1 MGTLEF
7 RSAELD
13 RAFQLL
19 DEFIRIRQENNT
31 EPDGDYVNVLFMI
44 GNIHKMQGHEDEA
57 QKCWTEAY
65 EVFQDLGLAEG
76 NPQIAEVM
84 GTLVKE
90 SAKNKKKK
98 RGKNSSV
105 STAPTSNVFSG
116 EIDLSKGSLIG
127 QQKGPKGGMFGRI
140 AGKMKGGAKGKRL

>member
-7 RSAELD
+7 RNAELD

-19 DEFIRIRQENNT
+19 DEFIRIRQENGT
-31 EPDGDYVNVLFMI
+31 DPDGDYVNVLFMI

-90 SAKNKKKK
+90 SSKDKRKRNPLKKHTKEI
-98 RGKNSSV
+98 NIQTNHV
-105 STAPTSNVFSG
+105 A
-116 EIDLSKGSLIG
+116 EIDLSKGSQSAKSGVLG
-127 QQKGPKGGMFGRI
+127 KLANKLKVKSNKKGN
-140 AGKMKGGAKGKRL
+140 RL